1 MKALAGLV
9 RAMRPRQWVKNLFVL
24 APLLFAGDLDKG
36 GVVLRALAAFAIFCL
51 LASGVYVVNDVVDR
65 EADRLHPKK
74 RLRPIASGDVAVPT
88 ALAFAAALI
97 VGAFTWAWL
106 GLASPRVSLV
116 CGVYLTIQ
124 VLYSLWLKRVVIV
137 DVMCIASGFVLRLLA
152 GGSATWV
159 KQSAWILV
167 CTIFLSLFLALC
179 KRRHEVVSLRGDA
192 AAHRAILAEYPS
204 KLLDQ
209 LISAATACIL
219 VTYALYTVDPGT
231 ARAHQLYVVLPNGE
245 RQPSPILAVTLPCVI
260 FGIFRYLFLVYRREE
275 GGSPTDT
282 LLEDV
287 PTLVNG
293 FVYAAVVVA
302 VFHFAAR

>member
-1 MKALAGLV
+1 MLGLV

-24 APLLFAGDLDKG
+24 APLLFAGDLDKA

-51 LASGVYVVNDVVDR
+51 LASGVYLVNDVVDR
-65 EADRLHPKK
+65 EADRLHPTK
-74 RLRPIASGDVAVPT
+74 RLRPIAAGDVGVAT
-88 ALAFAAALI
+88 ALAFAAVLVAL
-97 VGAFTWAWL
+97 AFAWAWF
-106 GLASPRVSLV
+106 GLASHRVSLV
-116 CGVYLTIQ
+116 CGVYLAVQ

-152 GGSATWV
+152 GGGAAWV
-159 KQSAWILV
+159 SQSAWILV

-179 KRRHEVVSLRGDA
+179 KRRHEVVSLRDDA
-192 AAHRAILAEYPS
+192 AAHRAILADYPPA
-204 KLLDQ
+204 LLDQ

-219 VTYALYTVDPGT
+219 VSYALYTVDQHT
-231 ARAHQLYVVLPNGE
+231 AEAHGLTPKGGPPN
-245 RQPSPILAVTLPCVI
+245 PILAVTLPFVI
-260 FGIFRYLFLVYRREE
+260 FGIFRYLYLVYRREE

-282 LLEDV
+282 LLQDA

-293 FVYAAVVVA
+293 ALYAAVVVA

>member
-1 MKALAGLV
+1 MKTLVGLV
-9 RAMRPRQWVKNLFVL
+9 RAMRPRQWVKNFFVL
-24 APLLFAGDLDKG
+24 APLLFAGDLDKM

-74 RLRPIASGDVAVPT
+74 RLRPIAAGDVGVST
-88 ALAFAAALI
+88 ALAFAALLVVA
-97 VGAFTWAWL
+97 AFAWAWF
-106 GLASPRVSLV
+106 GLASHRVSLV
-116 CGVYLTIQ
+116 CGVYLVVQ

-152 GGSATWV
+152 GGSAAWV
-159 KQSAWILV
+159 NQSAWILV

-179 KRRHEVVSLRGDA
+179 KRRHEVVSLADDA
-192 AAHRAILAEYPS
+192 VSHRAILADYPPA
-204 KLLDQ
+204 LLDQ
-209 LISAATACIL
+209 LIAVATACIL
-219 VTYALYTVDPGT
+219 VTYALYTVDPRTADAHRLFVYLADGT
-231 ARAHQLYVVLPNGE
+231 KS
-245 RQPSPILAVTLPCVI
+245 PSPILAVTLPSVI
-260 FGIFRYLFLVYRREE
+260 FGIFRYLYLVYRREE

-282 LLEDV
+282 LLKDV

-293 FVYAAVVVA
+293 VLYAAIVVA